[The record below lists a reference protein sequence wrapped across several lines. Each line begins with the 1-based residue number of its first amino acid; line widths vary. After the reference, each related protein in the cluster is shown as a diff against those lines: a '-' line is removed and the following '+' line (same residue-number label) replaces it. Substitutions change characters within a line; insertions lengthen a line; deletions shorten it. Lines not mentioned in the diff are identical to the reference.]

1 MSAAALIAVLVAL
14 AGSPARAV
22 PGAVAVLPVA
32 PHVTGMPYAPLPS
45 SGELDGL
52 TATLAH
58 DLRARHVAL
67 VDGAAVARAVRRA
80 GFDQH
85 DPQHACL
92 EAVCARRIGALLGA
106 RSVVVSS
113 TTREMAMIWAT
124 DALVVDVASGRS
136 QPLLQAGYKGDY
148 TTMQVGLDELAGALA
163 RHLGRTP

>member
-1 MSAAALIAVLVAL
+1 MIALVVAL
-14 AGSPARAV
+14 AVAASAAR
-22 PGAVAVLPVA
+22 AVAVLPVA
-32 PHVTGMPYAPLPS
+32 AHVTDLPYAPLPS
-45 SGELDGL
+45 PVELDGL

-92 EAVCARRIGALLGA
+92 EARCARRIGALLGA

-163 RHLGRTP
+163 SRLRARR

>member
-1 MSAAALIAVLVAL
+1 MLSVTAVPCGAAVAAAQAL
-14 AGSPARAV
+14 TG
-22 PGAVAVLPVA
+22 VAVLPLA

-45 SGELDGL
+45 ARELDGL

-58 DLRARHVAL
+58 GLRARHVAL
-67 VDGAAVARAVRRA
+67 VAGPAVVRAVRRA

-85 DPQHACL
+85 DPLRACL
-92 EAVCARRIGALLGA
+92 DALCARRIGALLGA
-106 RSVVVSS
+106 RSVVLAT

-148 TTMQVGLDELAGALA
+148 TTMQAGLDELAGALA
-163 RHLGRTP
+163 TRLARVP